1 MFPISAKWRNMIV
14 DKGSFHKTFPFL
26 HKYILEDHQS
36 AKIVLFQKVYGLD
49 NFFRCNL
56 QKKFSP
62 ICLAQFFSDFCNY
75 DCFVFKN
82 HLQFSSQSQLSAWH
96 LMWDFALDYYEN
108 SRSCRCLGCGEL
120 AWKFQIRIVW
130 VLALRCSMLTP
141 RVNLSGKII

>member
-1 MFPISAKWRNMIV
+1 MIV

-62 ICLAQFFSDFCNY
+62 ICLAQ
-75 DCFVFKN
+75 K
-82 HLQFSSQSQLSAWH
+82 QTT
-96 LMWDFALDYYEN
+96 
-108 SRSCRCLGCGEL
+108 
-120 AWKFQIRIVW
+120 IV
-130 VLALRCSMLTP
+130 LCSKIISGFP
-141 RVNLSGKII
+141 HNLSCQPGIWGGILRWIIMKIQDHVDAWDAEN